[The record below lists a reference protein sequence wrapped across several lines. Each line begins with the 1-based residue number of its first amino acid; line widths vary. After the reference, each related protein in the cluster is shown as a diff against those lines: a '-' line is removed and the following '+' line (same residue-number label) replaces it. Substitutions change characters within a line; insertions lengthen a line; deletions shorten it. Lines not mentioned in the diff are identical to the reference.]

1 MPITDQKQKIKS
13 SLDNF
18 IKKVSKVFITE
29 RGGAITKNVLDASL
43 VNYLLKSDFNTK
55 AKEIEDKI
63 PDISNLVNKTQLT
76 KVENTFVKKTDFN
89 TELKKL
95 IHIT

>member
-1 MPITDQKQKIKS
+1 MPITNDQKQKIKS

-29 RGGAITKNVLDASL
+29 IGGAITKNVLDASL

-55 AKEIEDKI
+55 AKEDKI